1 MYKSKAKARSL
12 SPNEINKVLKR
23 CLLMSNPQLKRA
35 ALALSFSTLRVSEVA
50 QIIVSDVLTPTG
62 DIKTEIALRAALCK
76 RRKPR
81 VIWLS
86 TQAKTL
92 LQEWFDYR
100 KSRQWATTFST
111 EYQGLNPK
119 SKVLLNQSGRS
130 YSMKSKRRVNQQGE
144 TVEYLACDSLE
155 LLIRNIYQRCGLK
168 GCSSHTGR
176 RVYVIGVYRRI
187 R

>member
-86 TQAKTL
+86 TQAKNSC
-92 LQEWFDYR
+92 
-100 KSRQWATTFST
+100 KN
-111 EYQGLNPK
+111 GLIT
-119 SKVLLNQSGRS
+119 
-130 YSMKSKRRVNQQGE
+130 VNQNNG
-144 TVEYLACDSLE
+144 
-155 LLIRNIYQRCGLK
+155 LLR
-168 GCSSHTGR
+168 
-176 RVYVIGVYRRI
+176 
-187 R
+187 